1 MEDFCEE
8 DLRAFLCGIYCGSH
22 TGGLCAS
29 FLCDLSPPN
38 LWEGLRFKGFVG
50 ARVLEVEVQ
59 DL

>member
-1 MEDFCEE
+1 
-8 DLRAFLCGIYCGSH
+8 LRAFLCGIYCGSH